1 MEQTAGPVRRRHFPS
16 IGNETSKKDRI
27 EHESYYA
34 LRGGKIMDKER
45 LRSIVSALGS
55 CELTYLEKLFVGRVQ
70 EHFEGNWVLTEQQES
85 ILEGI
90 YREKVRRIKKRSR
103 QAEDCLAKSSV

>member
-1 MEQTAGPVRRRHFPS
+1 
-16 IGNETSKKDRI
+16 
-27 EHESYYA
+27 
-34 LRGGKIMDKER
+34 MDKGR
-45 LRSIVSALGS
+45 FGSMVTALGR
-55 CELTYLEKLFVGRVQ
+55 CELTYLEKQFVGRI
-70 EHFEGNWVLTEQQES
+70 EEYFEENGMLTEQQES